1 MIDKLDLRIP
11 RNAQFRKVVS
21 EYTRGL
27 PYETYTSRV
36 RPALHYTGKAD
47 LRPIGIDALLHVQ
60 CKHGGKDHKL
70 ELFDVGKKSY
80 SEIVEVVESVT
91 DAKPETMG
99 IMRIDLTADV
109 ESISVEWFKQH
120 ARFKFKRTEREYGE
134 VKYEMLGRGEVETIM
149 AGSRPNV
156 FRIYNKVAESQVQFR
171 RMQRRQN
178 TDAEPLEFE
187 KEFGFKDTDTLTRV
201 ERQCGGDRI
210 PVEFETFGSL
220 HRAPDYNP
228 FQNLEIVSSGLPT
241 LPTPEE
247 CNGIDYFTGL
257 GMHHESKRIGM
268 QEFRKLLNRQTNG
281 NAART
286 MQRYQPFFPDDIE
299 KPISSNDIFE
309 IYRNSVKEQLSA

>member
-1 MIDKLDLRIP
+1 MIDKLDLRIS
-11 RNAQFRKVVS
+11 RDAQFRKSVA
-21 EYTRGL
+21 EYIRGI

-36 RPALHYTGKAD
+36 RPAVHYAGKAD
-47 LRPIGIDALLHVQ
+47 LRSLGIDALLHVQ
-60 CKHGGKDHKL
+60 CKHGDKQHKL

-80 SEIVEVVESVT
+80 SEIVELVESVT
-91 DAKPETMG
+91 DAAPAAMG

-109 ESISVEWFKQH
+109 KDVPVEWFKQH

-134 VKYEMLGRGEVETIM
+134 LKYESIGRGEVETIM

-156 FRIYNKVAESQVQFR
+156 FRIYNKVAESEVQFR

-178 TDAEPLEFE
+178 ADAEPLEFE
-187 KEFGFKDTDTLTRV
+187 KEFGFKESDILTRV

-210 PVEFETFGSL
+210 PLELETFGSL

-228 FQNLEIVSSGLPT
+228 FQNLEIVSSGMLT

-257 GMHHESKRIGM
+257 GMHYKAKEIGM
-268 QEFRKLLNRQTNG
+268 QEFRKLLNRQSNG
-281 NAART
+281 NSART
-286 MQRYQPFFPDDIE
+286 LQRYGQFFPDEIE
-299 KPISSNDIFE
+299 NPISSEEIFE
-309 IYRNSVKEQLSA
+309 VYRDSVRKQLSA

>member
-11 RNAQFRKVVS
+11 RNANLRKEVS
-21 EYTRGL
+21 DYIRGL

-36 RPALHYTGKAD
+36 RPAVHYAGKAD

-60 CKHGGKDHKL
+60 CKHGDKHHKL
-70 ELFDVGKKSY
+70 EFFNVGEKRY
-80 SEIVEVVESVT
+80 SEIAELIDSVT
-91 DAKPETMG
+91 DAPPAAMG

-109 ESISVEWFKQH
+109 KGISVEWFKQH

-134 VKYEMLGRGEVETIM
+134 LKYESIGRGKVETIM
-149 AGSRPNV
+149 AGRRPNV

-171 RMQRRQN
+171 RMLRKQSR
-178 TDAEPLEFE
+178 DAEPLEFE
-187 KEFGFKDTDTLTRV
+187 QEFGFKDTDTLTRV

-210 PVEFETFGSL
+210 PLEIESFGSL

-228 FQNLEIVSSGLPT
+228 FQNFEIVTSGLPT

-247 CNGIDYFTGL
+247 CEGIEYFTGL
-257 GMHHESKRIGM
+257 GLYYKSKEIGM
-268 QEFRKLLNRQTNG
+268 QEFRKLLNRQSKG

-286 MQRYQPFFPDDIE
+286 MEKYGRFFPDGRE
-299 KPISSNDIFE
+299 NAISSREIFE
-309 IYRNSVKEQLSA
+309 VYRSSVIRQLSA